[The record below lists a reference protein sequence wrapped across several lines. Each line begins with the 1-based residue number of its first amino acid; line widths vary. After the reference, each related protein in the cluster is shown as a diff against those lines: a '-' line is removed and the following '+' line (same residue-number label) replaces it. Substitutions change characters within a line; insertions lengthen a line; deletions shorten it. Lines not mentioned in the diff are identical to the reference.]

1 MELYYYEGSTR
12 LGPVNPAQLKAL
24 AARGIVTPDTVVES
38 GAKKLLASK
47 VKGLE
52 FPPAAP
58 SVPPPVPPVFPAA
71 EPAAAPAEPAAAS
84 EKPKHRTMFTPFGV
98 SVEVEESLPEMPP
111 AGSSSAA
118 DSARRE
124 SIASLDKACDQVTQI
139 GWLFALLAG
148 LGAAGALFAFVQGI
162 GAGIVSGIAS
172 AISCGIA
179 CQLFFFLGKVG
190 RFLIDWRQRGE

>member
-24 AARGIVTPDTVVES
+24 AARGIVTPDTVVEAGS
-38 GAKKLLASK
+38 KKLLASK

-58 SVPPPVPPVFPAA
+58 AVPPPVPPVFPAA
-71 EPAAAPAEPAAAS
+71 EPAAAPS
-84 EKPKHRTMFTPFGV
+84 EKPRTETVFTPFGG
-98 SVEVEESLPEMPP
+98 VEVEKSLPEMPP

-148 LGAAGALFAFVQGI
+148 LGAAGALFAFVQGV
-162 GAGIVSGIAS
+162 GPGIVSGIAS